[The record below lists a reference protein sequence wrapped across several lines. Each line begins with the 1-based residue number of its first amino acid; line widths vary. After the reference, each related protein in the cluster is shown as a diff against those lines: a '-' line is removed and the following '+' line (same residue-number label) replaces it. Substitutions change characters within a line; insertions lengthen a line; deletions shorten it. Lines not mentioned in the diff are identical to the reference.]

1 MCSRLD
7 GRVTMRHSG
16 QRACVAAL
24 LGTSL
29 LCAASSRAAGE
40 ATSAAAAPRAAPS
53 AASNAAPSAVSNAA
67 SSAVSNAVPSAA
79 SSAARSAFSVA
90 QVEAAAS
97 AVRADPDLG
106 ATTKER
112 IWRFKPTDDKRDPP
126 APAWAGLATLARWLA
141 ESGRVIVWLLG
152 AAALSAVV
160 VAARRWFA
168 VHGDTL
174 RGAGARLPSHVREL
188 DIRPESLPADIGATV
203 RELWLA
209 GERRS
214 ALSLLYRGALSRLVH
229 DHAVAI
235 GSASTEGDCVRLAR
249 AALAQPNGDYVGALV
264 HAWQLAVYGGR
275 ALATPQVLALCGDF
289 DRMLPAVPR
298 AAR

>member
-40 ATSAAAAPRAAPS
+40 ATSAAAAPRAAPN
-53 AASNAAPSAVSNAA
+53 AAPSAAPSAVSN
-67 SSAVSNAVPSAA
+67 AA

-141 ESGRVIVWLLG
+141 ESARVIVWLLG
-152 AAALSAVV
+152 AAALAAVV

-168 VHGDTL
+168 VRGDAL

-209 GERRS
+209 GERRA

>member
-29 LCAASSRAAGE
+29 LCAASSWAAGE
-40 ATSAAAAPRAAPS
+40 AASAAAAPRAAPS
-53 AASNAAPSAVSNAA
+53 AAPSAVSN
-67 SSAVSNAVPSAA
+67 AA

-152 AAALSAVV
+152 AAALAAVV

-168 VHGDTL
+168 VRGDAL

-209 GERRS
+209 GERRA

>member
-126 APAWAGLATLARWLA
+126 APGWAGLATLARWLA

-152 AAALSAVV
+152 AAALAAVV
-160 VAARRWFA
+160 DGVSLNLRSLEMERNEGRKFLRIA
-168 VHGDTL
+168 VHGI
-174 RGAGARLPSHVREL
+174 S
-188 DIRPESLPADIGATV
+188 
-203 RELWLA
+203 
-209 GERRS
+209 S
-214 ALSLLYRGALSRLVH
+214 APKPRH
-229 DHAVAI
+229 D
-235 GSASTEGDCVRLAR
+235 S
-249 AALAQPNGDYVGALV
+249 
-264 HAWQLAVYGGR
+264 
-275 ALATPQVLALCGDF
+275 
-289 DRMLPAVPR
+289 
-298 AAR
+298 

>member
-1 MCSRLD
+1 MCSPLD

-40 ATSAAAAPRAAPS
+40 ATSAAAPPRAAPS
-53 AASNAAPSAVSNAA
+53 AASSAAPSAVSN
-67 SSAVSNAVPSAA
+67 AA

-126 APAWAGLATLARWLA
+126 APAWAGLGTLVRWLA

-275 ALATPQVLALCGDF
+275 ALATPQVLALCSDF

>member
-1 MCSRLD
+1 LCSRLD

-40 ATSAAAAPRAAPS
+40 AASAAAAPLAAPS
-53 AASNAAPSAVSNAA
+53 AAPSAVSN
-67 SSAVSNAVPSAA
+67 AA

-126 APAWAGLATLARWLA
+126 APGWAGLATLARWLA
-141 ESGRVIVWLLG
+141 ESARVIVWLLG
-152 AAALSAVV
+152 AAALAAVV

-168 VHGDTL
+168 VRGDAL

-209 GERRS
+209 GERRA

>member
-1 MCSRLD
+1 M
-7 GRVTMRHSG
+7 
-16 QRACVAAL
+16 
-24 LGTSL
+24 
-29 LCAASSRAAGE
+29 
-40 ATSAAAAPRAAPS
+40 
-53 AASNAAPSAVSNAA
+53 
-67 SSAVSNAVPSAA
+67 
-79 SSAARSAFSVA
+79 
-90 QVEAAAS
+90 
-97 AVRADPDLG
+97 RADPDLG

-126 APAWAGLATLARWLA
+126 APAWAGLGTLVRWLA

-168 VHGDTL
+168 VRGDAL
-174 RGAGARLPSHVREL
+174 RGTGARLPSHVREL
-188 DIRPESLPADIGATV
+188 DIRPESLPADIGAAV

-209 GERRS
+209 GERRA

-229 DHAVAI
+229 EHAVAI

-275 ALATPQVLALCGDF
+275 ALATPQVLALCSDF